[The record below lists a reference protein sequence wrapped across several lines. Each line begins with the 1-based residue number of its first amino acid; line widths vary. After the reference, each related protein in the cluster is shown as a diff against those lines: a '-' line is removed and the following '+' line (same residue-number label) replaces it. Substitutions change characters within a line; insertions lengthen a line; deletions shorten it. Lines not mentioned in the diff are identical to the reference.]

1 MDLKLQSFA
10 GKKSKGNITVSD
22 TLFDREYNESV
33 VHQVVTAYLAGG
45 RSGTHAQKTR
55 SEVRGGGRKPFAQK
69 GSGRARA
76 GTIRSPLWRSGGITF
91 AAKNRDYSQKVNRK
105 MYRSAICI
113 ILSELRRKDALI
125 IVDKV
130 ELDTPKTKD
139 LLAKTAGLG
148 VDNVLIVTENAAGNL
163 ALASRNLYDVAATD
177 AAHVNPV
184 ALLRFDKIVIS
195 EDSVRKLEESLV

>member
-139 LLAKTAGLG
+139 LLVKTAGLG